1 MTAGQ
6 FATPHRQVQASMLV
20 AALVVA
26 YGVGL
31 LTGLVVPRTVGQE
44 TQIAGP
50 IGAVHQ
56 LVPFTAP
63 FASMPAAAR
72 QGTGVNGFRGAQ
84 DFRAAQDSQPA
95 SAPVTARQGTGV
107 TDYRGAQDLRAAQD
121 SQRATRL
128 GGP

>member
-6 FATPHRQVQASMLV
+6 FTTPHRQVQASMLV

-31 LTGLVVPRTVGQE
+31 LTGLVVPRTVSQGA
-44 TQIAGP
+44 QIAGTVS
-50 IGAVHQ
+50 AVQQPSALAVQ
-56 LVPFTAP
+56 LAGV
-63 FASMPAAAR
+63 PAAAP
-72 QGTGVNGFRGAQ
+72 QGVDTKNFRGLQDFRAAEGIQHVGVPVTAPQGVDTQYFRGAQ
-84 DFRAAQDSQPA
+84 DFRAAE
-95 SAPVTARQGTGV
+95 
-107 TDYRGAQDLRAAQD
+107 D

>member
-31 LTGLVVPRTVGQE
+31 LTGLVVPRTVSQG
-44 TQIAGP
+44 TQIG
-50 IGAVHQ
+50 GTVSAVHQ
-56 LVPFTAP
+56 PSALAVPLGGVPVAAP
-63 FASMPAAAR
+63 QGVDTQNFGGLQDFRAAGIQHVGVPVTGP
-72 QGTGVNGFRGAQ
+72 QGVDTQNFRGLQ
-84 DFRAAQDSQPA
+84 DFRAAQDSQ
-95 SAPVTARQGTGV
+95 VR
-107 TDYRGAQDLRAAQD
+107 
-121 SQRATRL
+121 TRL